1 MTIAARPSLRRRAE
15 IGRPLFA
22 AASAILAVMLCPA
35 SVLSPNK
42 IQRYR
47 IARASG
53 AHDANSASVHL
64 TEKKMGTAA
73 NEPQALPARIWP
85 GSRNVPLLAVSLLEV
100 SGILQNKYA
109 VCFSE
114 QSFQTMKLKR
124 AIAAIVL
131 VSAVAAPL
139 AAGTFEDAVDAHA
152 RGDYAKALRLIR
164 PLANDGNATAQ
175 FNLGVMY
182 LTGRGV
188 QQDYSAAAL
197 WFRKAAEQ
205 GYARAQSNLG
215 TLYRDGQGVAQND
228 TEAALWFRKAADQGD
243 AVAEFLLGNQ
253 YAFGKGVPQDYSEAM
268 IWFRR
273 AAEQG
278 HPRAMHDL
286 GVIYAKG
293 LGVPPDY
300 VRAHMWFNLS
310 AAKGERIAVKTLE
323 RAERQMTPA
332 QINEARR
339 LARDWKPAT
348 QPPPR

>member
-1 MTIAARPSLRRRAE
+1 
-15 IGRPLFA
+15 
-22 AASAILAVMLCPA
+22 
-35 SVLSPNK
+35 
-42 IQRYR
+42 
-47 IARASG
+47 
-53 AHDANSASVHL
+53 
-64 TEKKMGTAA
+64 MGTAA
-73 NEPQALPARIWP
+73 NEPQALPARISP
-85 GSRNVPLLAVSLLEV
+85 GSQNVPLLAVSLPWMCQVVYEILPQQVCSSVPTALV
-100 SGILQNKYA
+100 S
-109 VCFSE
+109 SE

-131 VSAVAAPL
+131 LSAFAAPV
-139 AAGTFEDAVDAHA
+139 AAGTFEDAVEAYA
-152 RGDYAKALRLIR
+152 RGDHAKALRLIR

-175 FNLGVMY
+175 FNLAVMY

-228 TEAALWFRKAADQGD
+228 AEAVTWFRKAADQGD

-268 IWFRR
+268 IWFRK

-293 LGVPPDY
+293 LGVPQDF
-300 VRAHMWFNLS
+300 VRAHMWFSLS
-310 AAKGERIAVKTLE
+310 AAKGEQIAVKTLE
-323 RAERQMTPA
+323 MAERNMTPA
-332 QINEARR
+332 QITEAQK

-348 QPPPR
+348 QPPRR